1 MGPSPRRF
9 LWNRRDSD
17 TAVIASAA
25 PATDR
30 AIIVNA
36 DDFGLTAG
44 VNAGI
49 IGAHRRGLVRAAS
62 LMVTT
67 PGFADAVTLAQLHPA
82 LDLGLHLALTG
93 VRPALPAATVRS
105 LVTRSGNFPALR
117 RWLARAATRRLHA
130 EEVRTELRAQIER
143 GLATG
148 LRFTHLDGHHH
159 VHLFPPVAGIVAS
172 LAREYRLPIVRRV
185 RFAPGDDAPPKHL
198 LLASADARWGDVY
211 NGFARANAFRGF
223 AFPTSLEDWA
233 ALVAGLPPGVTELMC
248 HPGLDDYSVRT
259 LDPYVA
265 PRAWELRWLTDER
278 IPALFAG
285 AGIAITTFAA
295 TLLPGT
301 ERLPW

>member
-1 MGPSPRRF
+1 MGQSLPRSPSS
-9 LWNRRDSD
+9 RRDSD

-67 PGFADAVTLAQLHPA
+67 PGFADAVTLARMHPE

-93 VRPALPAATVRS
+93 VRPALPSATIRS

-117 RWLARAATRRLHA
+117 RWLARATSRRLHA
-130 EEVRTELRAQIER
+130 EQVRAELRAQIER
-143 GLATG
+143 GLATR

-172 LAREYRLPIVRRV
+172 LAREYGLPIIRRV
-185 RFAPGDDAPPKHL
+185 RYAPGDDAPPKHL

-223 AFPTSLEDWA
+223 AFPTNLEDWA
-233 ALVAGLPPGVTELMC
+233 ALIAGLPSGVTELMC
-248 HPGLDDYSVRT
+248 HPGLHDHTVRT
-259 LDPYVA
+259 LDPYVT

-278 IPALFAG
+278 VAALLAHAG
-285 AGIAITTFAA
+285 VVITTFAA
-295 TLLPGT
+295 TLLPCT
-301 ERLPW
+301 EHARC

>member
-1 MGPSPRRF
+1 
-9 LWNRRDSD
+9 
-17 TAVIASAA
+17 VIATTA
-25 PATDR
+25 PATER

-67 PGFADAVTLAQLHPA
+67 PGFADAVALARA
-82 LDLGLHLALTG
+82 YSTLDLGLHLALTG
-93 VRPALPAATVRS
+93 VRPALPSAAIRS
-105 LVTRSGNFPALR
+105 LVTCSGNFPSLR
-117 RWLARAATRRLHA
+117 RWLARAATRRLNTEQLRA
-130 EEVRTELRAQIER
+130 ELRAQIER

-172 LAREYRLPIVRRV
+172 FAREYGLPIVRRV
-185 RFAPGDDAPPKHL
+185 RYTPGDDAPPKHL
-198 LLASADARWGDVY
+198 LLASADARWGNVY

-223 AFPTSLEDWA
+223 AFPSSLEDWA
-233 ALVAGLPPGVTELMC
+233 ALIASLPPGVTELMC
-248 HPGLDDYSVRT
+248 HPGLADPTVRV

-278 IPALFAG
+278 VAALFAA
-285 AGIAITTFAA
+285 AGVAITTFAA
-295 TLLPGT
+295 TLLPDT
-301 ERLPW
+301 EHARC